1 MTTTSAGQEGIDFHW
16 WSHALVHWNTPANPV
31 DFEQREGRV
40 HRYAGHAVRKNIA
53 ARHRTAI
60 LSAEADDPWTAAFRI
75 AAEHA
80 SELGEFA
87 PHWLYPGPARIER
100 HLMPYTLSRDI
111 TKTARL
117 RDALAMYRLAFGQPR
132 QEDLVDLL
140 NQQNTST
147 ESQPAIDLRPPR

>member
-1 MTTTSAGQEGIDFHW
+1 MVSALAWLDVSRE
-16 WSHALVHWNTPANPV
+16 
-31 DFEQREGRV
+31 EQRRV
-40 HRYAGHAVRKNIA
+40 REMLQLFAQTDSRDEMGVGQIRDVFSELLFPEDN
-53 ARHRTAI
+53 
-60 LSAEADDPWTAAFRI
+60 DPWTAAFRI

-100 HLMPYTLSRDI
+100 HLMPYILSSDV

-140 NQQNTST
+140 NQQNTSA
-147 ESQPAIDLRPPR
+147 ESQPAIDLRPLDE